1 MSGHSHW
8 ATIKRKKSAA
18 DAKKGKIFTRLA
30 KEIVIAVREGGGDPE
45 LNVRLELAMDK
56 AKAANMPKDSIERA
70 IKRGTGE
77 DKEGENFE
85 EIIYEGYAP
94 HGVAL
99 MFECVTENRNRTV
112 AELRHI
118 LTKAG
123 GNMADPG
130 SVSWQFERMTYFA
143 LSGDKHSFDDIF
155 ELAVEAGADDIKQ
168 DDGLIEIFGKPNSFQ
183 SIADHLSKANIKPE
197 DSGIKF
203 LPKQEISL
211 DTEKTV
217 KVLKV
222 IETLEDLDDIQNI
235 YTNLDIT
242 EDAISA
248 MEDS

>member
-30 KEIVIAVREGGGDPE
+30 REIVIAAREGGGDIE
-45 LNVRLELAMDK
+45 TNVRLELAIDK

-77 DKEGENFE
+77 DKEGADFE
-85 EIIYEGYAP
+85 EILYEGYAA

-99 MFECVTENRNRTV
+99 MIECVTENRNRTV

-118 LTKAG
+118 LSKSG

-130 SVSWQFERMTYFA
+130 SVSWQFDRMTYFA
-143 LSGDKHSFDDIF
+143 LPSDKHDFDEIF

-168 DDGLIEIFGKPNSFQ
+168 DDELIEIFGKPNTFGT
-183 SIADHLSKANIKPE
+183 IADHLSKANIKPE
-197 DSGIKF
+197 DSGIRF
-203 LPKQEISL
+203 LPKQEIML
-211 DTEKTV
+211 DTEQTIKVMKT
-217 KVLKV
+217 
-222 IETLEDLDDIQNI
+222 IENLEELDDIQNI
-235 YTNLDIT
+235 YSNLNIT
-242 EDAISA
+242 EEAVRA

>member
-30 KEIVIAVREGGGDPE
+30 REIVIAARESGGDPE
-45 LNVRLELAMDK
+45 LNVRLGLAIDK

-77 DKEGENFE
+77 DKEGESFE
-85 EIIYEGYAP
+85 EILYEGYAP

-99 MFECVTENRNRTV
+99 MIECVTENRNRTV

-118 LTKAG
+118 LSKGG

-143 LSGDKHSFDDIF
+143 LPGDEYDFDEIF
-155 ELAVEAGADDIKQ
+155 ELAVEAGADDIKM
-168 DDGLIEIFGKPNSFQ
+168 DDDLIEIFGKPNSFQ
-183 SIADHLSKANIKPE
+183 AIADHLNKANIKPE
-197 DSGIKF
+197 DSGIRF

-211 DTEKTV
+211 DTEHAV
-217 KVLKV
+217 KVMKV
-222 IETLEDLDDIQNI
+222 IENLEELDDIQNI
-235 YTNLDIT
+235 YSNLEIT
-242 EDAISA
+242 EEAVTA
-248 MEDS
+248 MENS

>member
-8 ATIKRKKSAA
+8 ATIKRKKGAA
-18 DAKKGKIFTRLA
+18 NAKKGKIFTRLA
-30 KEIVIAVREGGGDPE
+30 REIVIAVREGGGDPE
-45 LNVRLELAMDK
+45 TNVRLELAVDK

-77 DKEGENFE
+77 DKEGEDFE

-99 MFECVTENRNRTV
+99 MIECVTENRNRTV

-118 LTKAG
+118 LSKAG

-143 LSGDKHSFDDIF
+143 LPSANHDFDDIF
-155 ELAVEAGADDIKQ
+155 ELAVEAGAEDIRQ
-168 DDGLIEIFGKPNSFQ
+168 DDDLIEIFGKPNSFQ
-183 SIADHLSKANIKPE
+183 AIADYLSKANIKPE

-211 DTEKTV
+211 DTEQA
-217 KVLKV
+217 LKV
-222 IETLEDLDDIQNI
+222 MRVINNLEDLDDIQNI
-235 YTNLDIT
+235 YSNLDIT
-242 EDAISA
+242 EEAITA
-248 MEDS
+248 MENS

>member
-30 KEIVIAVREGGGDPE
+30 REIVIAVREGGGDPE

-77 DKEGENFE
+77 DKEGEDFQ

-99 MFECVTENRNRTV
+99 MIECVTENRNRTV

-118 LTKAG
+118 LSKAG

-143 LSGDKHSFDDIF
+143 LPGEEHDFDDIF
-155 ELAVEAGADDIKQ
+155 ELAVEAGADDISQ
-168 DDGLIEIFGKPNSFQ
+168 EDNLIEIFGKPNSFQ
-183 SIADHLSKANIKPE
+183 TIADHLSKANIKPE
-197 DSGIKF
+197 DSGIRF
-203 LPKQEISL
+203 MPKQEISL
-211 DTEKTV
+211 DTEKVV
-217 KVLKV
+217 KVMRV
-222 IETLEDLDDIQNI
+222 IENLEDLDDIQNI
-235 YTNLDIT
+235 YSNLNIT
-242 EDAISA
+242 EEAITA
-248 MEDS
+248 MENS